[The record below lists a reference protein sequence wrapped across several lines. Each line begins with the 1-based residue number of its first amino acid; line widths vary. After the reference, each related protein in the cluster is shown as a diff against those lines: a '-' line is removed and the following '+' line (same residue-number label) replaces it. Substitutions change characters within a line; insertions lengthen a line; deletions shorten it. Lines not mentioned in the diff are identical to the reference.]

1 MQGDAKSAGA
11 RCNRTGGHNLL
22 GPLVLRLCVVEL
34 GHVLIAAADLDAAAR
49 QLETE
54 HGLVSIEGGR
64 HPGWGTANRIVPLGA
79 TYLELVA
86 VVDEAEASQS
96 AFGRWVAASRSGAPF
111 GWAVRTPDLDAVAGR
126 LGLTVNAGSR
136 LAPDGGRLTWRMAGI
151 ERAAAE
157 PSLPFVIEWGP
168 DTPFPGAAGSHVDV
182 SLQLR
187 GDARRLTDWLG
198 QHQLPITVRPGA
210 PAVQRVTAGERRLG

>member
-1 MQGDAKSAGA
+1 
-11 RCNRTGGHNLL
+11 
-22 GPLVLRLCVVEL
+22 VEL
-34 GHVLIAAADLDAAAR
+34 DHVLIAAADLDVVAR
-49 QLETE
+49 QFETE
-54 HGLVSIEGGR
+54 HGLASVVGGR

-86 VVDEAEASQS
+86 VVDEAEASRS

-126 LGLTVNAGSR
+126 LGLTLHDGTR
-136 LAPDGGRLTWRMAGI
+136 LAPDGRRLTWRMAGI

-157 PSLPFVIEWGP
+157 PSLPFVIEWGT
-168 DTPFPGAAGSHVDV
+168 DTPFPGAAGTHVDV

-187 GDARRLTDWLG
+187 GDARRVTDWLG
-198 QHQLPITVRPGA
+198 QHQLPITVRPGEE
-210 PAVQRVTAGERRLG
+210 AVESVTVGGRRLG